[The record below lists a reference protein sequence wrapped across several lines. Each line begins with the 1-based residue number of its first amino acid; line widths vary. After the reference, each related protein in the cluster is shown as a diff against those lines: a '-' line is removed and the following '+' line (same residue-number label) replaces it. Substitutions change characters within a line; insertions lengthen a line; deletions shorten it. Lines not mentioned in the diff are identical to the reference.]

1 MTAAADSFRVIEHDD
16 YGKPVRCSYCSRA
29 VKRVVVLPLTDR
41 PELEAAS
48 EMWLGVC
55 PYCVLEMARSLA
67 RAQGRL

>member
-1 MTAAADSFRVIEHDD
+1 MNASADSFRVVERDD

-29 VKRVVVLPLTDR
+29 VKRVVVLPLTDD
-41 PELEAAS
+41 ET
-48 EMWLGVC
+48 WLGVC